1 MRYDIQILRGLSV
14 IAIILYHFDKVRFYN
29 GYLGV
34 DVFFIISGFLITKQ
48 ILSDLNKRKF
58 SLKNFYKR
66 RVKRIL
72 PGYLS
77 AMFLTIFIAVY
88 NLTSE
93 QFFELLRG
101 IKYSL
106 LFLSNIYFSQTINYF
121 SPESE
126 RDLIINLWS
135 LSIEEQFYIIYP
147 LFLITVYKYAKKY
160 VFHSIIIALFFSF
173 LFNSENIYE
182 ALNFQKLFFN
192 FENYIFYSPF
202 TRAWQLLLGAAIFL
216 IPSNKRIKTI
226 SKILLICLLFSL
238 FLNIKIEFY
247 ILLLIIVSLIIICN
261 FKINLNYF
269 NKPIIHVGTIS
280 YSLYLIHQPVLA
292 GIKNNNYYA
301 TPVSY
306 KFINLDTPVNLILT
320 ILVIYFLSAINYFF
334 VEQKFRKEES
344 GIKGLLVFILIFII
358 FLLSIPNIYK
368 ITNPNYVEIT
378 NDNFELKRGTN
389 YLQGRNNELCIT
401 RDSIE
406 SACVFGNGE
415 KKLYFLGD
423 STVASLIS
431 GFLNEDMFYSYT
443 MIDYTQAGCLPILGL
458 CDFKYDEQYY
468 IDLVSIKNSIFIMG
482 GNGIYNYLDDQRLL
496 DTLELLMEN
505 NNYIYFLGYV
515 PTSSV
520 DEIMYFM
527 KNNKYYSSDNIS
539 FHKYQ
544 VSRNKDFEDKFNN
557 FYTKVDNSKL
567 EYIDVFEI
575 FCDENLCKFYDE
587 KNVFLLTDYIHFSY
601 TGALSIFESS
611 KFVKL
616 LLNE

>member
-247 ILLLIIVSLIIICN
+247 ILLLMIVSLIIICN

-320 ILVIYFLSAINYFF
+320 ILVIYFLSTINYFF

-482 GNGIYNYLDDQRLL
+482 GNGTYNYLDDQRLL

>member
-320 ILVIYFLSAINYFF
+320 ILVIYFLSTINYFF

-482 GNGIYNYLDDQRLL
+482 GNGTYNYLDDQRLL

>member
-247 ILLLIIVSLIIICN
+247 ILLLMIVSLIIICN

-320 ILVIYFLSAINYFF
+320 ILVIYFLSTINYFF

-482 GNGIYNYLDDQRLL
+482 GNGTYNYLDDQRLL

-601 TGALSIFESS
+601 TGALSIFENS

>member
-147 LFLITVYKYAKKY
+147 LFLITVYKFAKKY

-247 ILLLIIVSLIIICN
+247 ILLLMIVSLIIICN

-482 GNGIYNYLDDQRLL
+482 GNGTYNYLDDQRLL

-539 FHKYQ
+539 FHKDQ

-575 FCDENLCKFYDE
+575 FCDDNLCKFYDE
-587 KNVFLLTDYIHFSY
+587 NNVFLLTDYIHFSN

>member
-1 MRYDIQILRGLSV
+1 M
-14 IAIILYHFDKVRFYN
+14 
-29 GYLGV
+29 
-34 DVFFIISGFLITKQ
+34 
-48 ILSDLNKRKF
+48 
-58 SLKNFYKR
+58 
-66 RVKRIL
+66 
-72 PGYLS
+72 
-77 AMFLTIFIAVY
+77 
-88 NLTSE
+88 
-93 QFFELLRG
+93 
-101 IKYSL
+101 
-106 LFLSNIYFSQTINYF
+106 
-121 SPESE
+121 
-126 RDLIINLWS
+126 
-135 LSIEEQFYIIYP
+135 
-147 LFLITVYKYAKKY
+147 
-160 VFHSIIIALFFSF
+160 
-173 LFNSENIYE
+173 
-182 ALNFQKLFFN
+182 
-192 FENYIFYSPF
+192 
-202 TRAWQLLLGAAIFL
+202 
-216 IPSNKRIKTI
+216 
-226 SKILLICLLFSL
+226 
-238 FLNIKIEFY
+238 
-247 ILLLIIVSLIIICN
+247 
-261 FKINLNYF
+261 
-269 NKPIIHVGTIS
+269 
-280 YSLYLIHQPVLA
+280 
-292 GIKNNNYYA
+292 
-301 TPVSY
+301 
-306 KFINLDTPVNLILT
+306 
-320 ILVIYFLSAINYFF
+320 
-334 VEQKFRKEES
+334 
-344 GIKGLLVFILIFII
+344 
-358 FLLSIPNIYK
+358 
-368 ITNPNYVEIT
+368 
-378 NDNFELKRGTN
+378 
-389 YLQGRNNELCIT
+389 CIT

-482 GNGIYNYLDDQRLL
+482 GNGTYNYLDDQRLL

-539 FHKYQ
+539 FHKDQ

-575 FCDENLCKFYDE
+575 FCDDNLCKFYDE
-587 KNVFLLTDYIHFSY
+587 NNVFLLTDYIHFSN

>member
-320 ILVIYFLSAINYFF
+320 ILVIYFLSTINYFF

-482 GNGIYNYLDDQRLL
+482 GNGTYNYLDDQRLL

-587 KNVFLLTDYIHFSY
+587 NNVFLLTDYIHFSY